1 MPSCF
6 PNKVHTPD
14 FKDPFFGAWPNGYI
28 FLFSSTSQ
36 VINFYMN
43 LLVERSAD
51 PKLPSVNTLNTFF
64 YPKLCSSG
72 YSAVR
77 RWTKKMD
84 IFSKDILLVPVHL
97 GVHWCLSVSIKFFF
111 SFENLCCCSY
121 LLNIFSL
128 FVRPGGGFPE
138 EVGPLLWFNGWK
150 QWWSV
155 SEVVVSPETC
165 LLVCIML
172 FFISLSDVS
181 PEELVI
187 IPTVITCNRR
197 AKTRRAKKWIPQA
210 GLCTAKSAM

>member
-1 MPSCF
+1 
-6 PNKVHTPD
+6 
-14 FKDPFFGAWPNGYI
+14 
-28 FLFSSTSQ
+28 
-36 VINFYMN
+36 MN

-97 GVHWCLSVSIKFFF
+97 GVHWCLSVSII
-111 SFENLCCCSY
+111 C
-121 LLNIFSL
+121 FSL
-128 FVRPGGGFPE
+128 LEFVLLLLFVKHFLSLCSFRWWISGRSQSSTLIQWVE
-138 EVGPLLWFNGWK
+138 TTMKRVGSCCKSWNMF
-150 QWWSV
+150 
-155 SEVVVSPETC
+155 
-165 LLVCIML
+165 VCIGL
-172 FFISLSDVS
+172 SLSDVS
-181 PEELVI
+181 PEEIVT

>member
-1 MPSCF
+1 ML
-6 PNKVHTPD
+6 ND
-14 FKDPFFGAWPNGYI
+14 DI

-97 GVHWCLSVSIKFFF
+97 GVHWCLSVSIHSCCLAQVLSLPLVAQHLLSFCLSRWWISERSPSSTLIRWVETTMKHVGNCCKSQNMFF
-111 SFENLCCCSY
+111 C
-121 LLNIFSL
+121 IGAL
-128 FVRPGGGFPE
+128 FMR
-138 EVGPLLWFNGWK
+138 
-150 QWWSV
+150 
-155 SEVVVSPETC
+155 
-165 LLVCIML
+165 
-172 FFISLSDVS
+172 LSDAW
-181 PEELVI
+181 P
-187 IPTVITCNRR
+187 
-197 AKTRRAKKWIPQA
+197 
-210 GLCTAKSAM
+210 